1 MFGKCMGNIV
11 PTSKSNKIEPW
22 TPSLTPPKGKI
33 IIIIIIIITT
43 KTTTMGPPGC
53 MLRAVS
59 LVA

>member
-33 IIIIIIIITT
+33 IIIIIITT